1 MEFLSAALAAQE
13 ITRVHRIRQ
22 CLSMSLIGSKF
33 RTLRKPISD
42 LRLDLLNLL
51 GPTIAIQPRSF
62 GGARRAAHAINRREC
77 WPSAQAF
84 SSRSISPSQANCAP
98 EIDDYWY
105 YIAPDGKGFLR
116 RRFKIVKD
124 AMNTGDPFPG
134 GGEAELRD
142 SLELAQIVVLEEN
155 HSVITGRIEVDDLL
169 HAARALP

>member
-1 MEFLSAALAAQE
+1 MPLYEFDWIEVPHAQE
-13 ITRVHRIRQ
+13 TDR
-22 CLSMSLIGSKF
+22 
-33 RTLRKPISD
+33 D
-42 LRLDLLNLL
+42 LLDLLNLL
-51 GPTIAIQPRSF
+51 WPDDRYPTAIVRGRATGGSCDQPPRMLAIGASF
-62 GGARRAAHAINRREC
+62 LF
-77 WPSAQAF
+77 QVDFAF
-84 SSRSISPSQANCAP
+84 AQANCAP

-155 HSVITGRIEVDDLL
+155 KSVITGRIEVDDLL
-169 HAARALP
+169 RAARALP